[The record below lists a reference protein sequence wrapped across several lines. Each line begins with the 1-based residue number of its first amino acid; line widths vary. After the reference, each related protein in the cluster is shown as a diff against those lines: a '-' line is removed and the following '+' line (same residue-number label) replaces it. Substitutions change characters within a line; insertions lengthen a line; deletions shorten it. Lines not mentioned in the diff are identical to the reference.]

1 MAKRVL
7 VVDDHPPTIQ
17 LIRAA
22 LEEMGLEVSSAGNG
36 AEGLLAIRQQR
47 PDLVILDVMMPV
59 MDGFQTVR
67 VLRQDTE
74 TADLPVI
81 LLTARS
87 ADEDVARG
95 WSSGAS
101 CYLTKP
107 FEVTELTSLVKRMLE
122 GEAG

>member
-7 VVDDHPPTIQ
+7 VVDDHPPTVQ

-22 LEEMGLEVSSAGNG
+22 LEGLGLEVVSAGNG
-36 AEGLLAIRQQR
+36 AEGLLAIQQHC
-47 PDLVILDVMMPV
+47 PDLVILDIMMPV
-59 MDGFQTVR
+59 MDGFQTMR
-67 VLRQDTE
+67 VLRQDPQTE
-74 TADLPVI
+74 NLPVI

-107 FEVTELTSLVKRMLE
+107 FQIPEFTSVVKRMLQ
-122 GEAG
+122 EAPG

>member
-7 VVDDHPPTIQ
+7 VVDDHPPTVQ

-22 LEEMGLEVSSAGNG
+22 LEGMSLEVASAGNG
-36 AEGLLAIRQQR
+36 AEALLDIQQH
-47 PDLVILDVMMPV
+47 PPALVILDVMMPI
-59 MDGFQTVR
+59 MDGFQTMR
-67 VLRQDTE
+67 VLRQDPKTE
-74 TADLPVI
+74 NLPVI

-87 ADEDVARG
+87 TDEDLARG

-107 FEVTELTSLVKRMLE
+107 FQVDELTTLVKRMLE
-122 GEAG
+122 EDSG